1 RSGRVRVALGEYVGH
16 QSRGGQR
23 RADGAVEDGTFSE
36 HAAADLGSRRGRAV
50 DEVLQCAH
58 GVVIQF
64 RGRAAEQDAPW
75 IDDAGA
81 GDDQPRPRLE
91 HLVEVVARD
100 GVTAGRANQAGD
112 RWRLGRVDTDLFEV

>member
-1 RSGRVRVALGEYVGH
+1 MPRAIMAPSTVVGRVMHTSKLNADKSKADRSGRVRVALGEYVGH

-50 DEVLQCAH
+50 DEVLQRAH

-91 HLVEVVARD
+91 HL
-100 GVTAGRANQAGD
+100 
-112 RWRLGRVDTDLFEV
+112 